1 MGQAQTKAA
10 RLGWHEGAQATEE
23 HTVNSLG
30 WAERHRNRAG
40 LADSL
45 AWRERGKVGCRVGSG
60 QVGDLL
66 KVRDQAQ
73 SCSRQN
79 SLG

>member
-10 RLGWHEGAQATEE
+10 RLGWREGAQATEE

-30 WAERHRNRAG
+30 WAERHANRAG
-40 LADSL
+40 VADSL
-45 AWRERGKVGCRVGSG
+45 AWREGAGSG
-60 QVGDLL
+60 QVGDLH

-73 SCSRQN
+73 RSSKRKRAEQ
-79 SLG
+79 LG